1 MKIRLLLQYYQTKYL
16 IHDKIG
22 DFVWQRNMEEVGGA
36 IWDFVEQNLDEATEL
51 NLGIHVSIDIRHL
64 IKEMNE

>member
-1 MKIRLLLQYYQTKYL
+1 MKINLLLQYYQTKYC

-36 IWDFVEQNLDEATEL
+36 IWDFVEQKFRDATESD
-51 NLGIHVSIDIRHL
+51 LGIHVSNNIIHL